1 MKLTCAGTK
10 KSPTYYIQKS
20 VRIGKKT
27 TTKTV
32 ERLGS
37 IEEIKARCGEQD
49 PMEWAKEYAKKLTQE
64 EKESKQGILL
74 KYSASTLIDKNVRRS
89 CNVGYLF
96 LQDIYH
102 SLGLPKICD
111 KISNKYKFDFDLNDI
126 LSMLVYSRI
135 IAPGSKMSSL
145 ESAQKF
151 LEQPKCSLH
160 QIYRALEILAKE
172 NDFFQAELYKNSQ
185 SVIERN
191 KEVLYYD
198 CTNYYFE
205 IEDEDD
211 FRKYGVSKEHRPNPI
226 VQMGLFM
233 DSDGIPLAFSVFDG
247 KQNEQPS
254 MTPLEKKIIKDFD
267 NPDFIV
273 CTDSGLSSTANRK
286 FNSIQGR
293 NFITTQSIKKLKG
306 FLQVFCL
313 DDDGWYLPGSNKKY
327 KLSELDEE
335 ADYDKVFYKDRW
347 MNENNLEQHLIVTY
361 SIKYRNYQR
370 TIRNRQVERA
380 KKLLENPS
388 SLSRKNA
395 NDPKRFIDQGH
406 CTADG
411 EVANKTI
418 TVLNENQINNEARF
432 DGLYAVCTNLDYDVT
447 NIIKINQKRWEIE
460 ECFRIMKTE
469 FKARPVYLS
478 KEDRIMAH
486 FTTCFTALVIYRIL
500 EKKLN
505 EKYTCEEIM
514 KTLRTMDMM
523 IAPGEGYIPT
533 YTRTDL
539 TDTLHETFG
548 FRTDYQ
554 IISQKNMRKILNQ
567 TKKGK

>member
-233 DSDGIPLAFSVFDG
+233 DSDGIP
-247 KQNEQPS
+247 
-254 MTPLEKKIIKDFD
+254 I
-267 NPDFIV
+267 
-273 CTDSGLSSTANRK
+273 
-286 FNSIQGR
+286 
-293 NFITTQSIKKLKG
+293 
-306 FLQVFCL
+306 FC
-313 DDDGWYLPGSNKKY
+313 
-327 KLSELDEE
+327 
-335 ADYDKVFYKDRW
+335 F
-347 MNENNLEQHLIVTY
+347 
-361 SIKYRNYQR
+361 
-370 TIRNRQVERA
+370 
-380 KKLLENPS
+380 
-388 SLSRKNA
+388 
-395 NDPKRFIDQGH
+395 
-406 CTADG
+406 
-411 EVANKTI
+411 
-418 TVLNENQINNEARF
+418 
-432 DGLYAVCTNLDYDVT
+432 
-447 NIIKINQKRWEIE
+447 
-460 ECFRIMKTE
+460 
-469 FKARPVYLS
+469 
-478 KEDRIMAH
+478 
-486 FTTCFTALVIYRIL
+486 
-500 EKKLN
+500 
-505 EKYTCEEIM
+505 
-514 KTLRTMDMM
+514 
-523 IAPGEGYIPT
+523 
-533 YTRTDL
+533 
-539 TDTLHETFG
+539 
-548 FRTDYQ
+548 
-554 IISQKNMRKILNQ
+554 
-567 TKKGK
+567 